1 MCQTQFH
8 DFLENTGAMISTNL
22 PHKKLNPQLFVF
34 KQNYTKYFICN
45 INQLE
50 GENKIFNPAQGLGQ
64 RLDISPDNLQE
75 NII

>member
-50 GENKIFNPAQGLGQ
+50 GENKYLT
-64 RLDISPDNLQE
+64 LHKDWDNAWTFPQTTCRKT
-75 NII
+75 